1 MENKLF
7 LGKYRA
13 VDPFDE
19 SLDRTQVLEAEDIV
33 SDKKAILELIPAVG
47 LKAPVLKQ
55 LQTEA
60 TAAMNLAH
68 INIPALY
75 DFGVEDDRLVYVTEY
90 FDGTTAEDWVKAHG
104 PMPTGAVLRI
114 ALQVMSALGAA
125 SVHRISHHAINPS
138 NLMLVPGQTPEGDW
152 PLVKVLHFV
161 GLAPQFTPASVE
173 VAAFDKSSHYASPEQ
188 LQHGKVDFRSE
199 VYSLGCTMWFLLT
212 GAPPLM
218 APNGPVSVQPTN
230 AGLALDKLSGMP
242 KGVRRLLGQML
253 SANPEA
259 RPQDPLAFYRQI
271 QACLAQVERRETMAR
286 RFGLPS
292 ISRTHSVGNG
302 APQRIPMKAL
312 AIAAVLLALSVLAAL
327 VVPEYLRHKRVVE
340 AQEPIGVPIGVPD
353 ASAAAVVAKAPDA
366 PAPSETKPAN
376 PPAVASSSNK
386 PAAPNTANENPPV
399 AAKTDSATV
408 ASANQPV
415 PPQTDTAIAA
425 PDTQVEQAPPPTAEA
440 NTGPAVAS
448 APSAPD
454 VEESRPPA
462 AQAPVTPKSTEVAS
476 ADQTS
481 SEPPKVVL
489 KKVQP
494 EKSAKRET
502 VVTARPVTPEVR
514 RAEPAPPAEGPDEDA
529 SDNSEES
536 EQPANSTAQIT
547 TNRNVEE
554 EAGAAAMEQP
564 PSSLRPRNAAPSV
577 ASRAREK
584 KKSRKEP
591 NRRVLAA
598 EPANVDEFEDAP
610 PVRSGSVRAKFIGM
624 TPDGRMML
632 ALPSR
637 EVVIVPAPP
646 GYR

>member
-1 MENKLF
+1 MENKIF

-13 VDPFDE
+13 VDPVDNT
-19 SLDRTQVLEAEDIV
+19 LDRNLLLDAEEIGTER
-33 SDKKAILELIPAVG
+33 KAILELIPAVG
-47 LKAPVLKQ
+47 LKAPVLEQ

-60 TAAMNLAH
+60 TAAMKLAH

-75 DFGVEDDRLVYVTEY
+75 DFGVEDDRLVYATEY
-90 FDGTTAEDWVKAHG
+90 FDGTTAEDWVKEHG

-125 SVHRISHHAINPS
+125 SFHRISHHAINPA
-138 NLMLVPGQTPEGDW
+138 NLMLVPGQTPEGEW

-161 GLAPQFTPASVE
+161 GLAPQFTSANVE

-218 APNGPVSVQPTN
+218 APNGPVSVQPTT
-230 AGLALDKLSGMP
+230 AGLAVDKLSGMP
-242 KGVRRLLGQML
+242 KGVRRLLAQML
-253 SANPEA
+253 STSPDA

-271 QACLAQVERRETMAR
+271 QGCLDQVERRETMAR

-292 ISRTHSVGNG
+292 MSRTHSVGTQ
-302 APQRIPMKAL
+302 PPRRIPMKAL
-312 AIAAVLLALSVLAAL
+312 ALAAVLLALGVLAAL
-327 VVPEYLRHKRVVE
+327 VVPEYFRHKRVVQ
-340 AQEPIGVPIGVPD
+340 AKAPIGVPIGVPN
-353 ASAAAVVAKAPDA
+353 ASKAAVAVHAPGA
-366 PAPSETKPAN
+366 SAPSETQPAN
-376 PPAVASSSNK
+376 PPAVASTSNQ
-386 PAAPNTANENPPV
+386 PAETNTANENPPV
-399 AAKTDSATV
+399 AANTDSATV

-425 PDTQVEQAPPPTAEA
+425 PDTQVEQAPAPTGNTA
-440 NTGPAVAS
+440 TGPAVAAAS
-448 APSAPD
+448 IAP
-454 VEESRPPA
+454 EESGPPA
-462 AQAPVTPKSTEVAS
+462 TNPPATTNSSEVAS

-481 SEPPKVVL
+481 SAPPKVVL
-489 KKVQP
+489 RKVQP
-494 EKSAKRET
+494 DASPKQET
-502 VVTARPVTPEVR
+502 VVAARPVSPEVR
-514 RAEPAPPAEGPDEDA
+514 RAEPAPPAEGPDEAAPGDDSA
-529 SDNSEES
+529 VSER
-536 EQPANSTAQIT
+536 QAGSTAQT
-547 TNRNVEE
+547 TTSRSVEE
-554 EAGAAAMEQP
+554 EAGTAAMEQP
-564 PSSLRPRNAAPSV
+564 PSSLRSRNAAPSV
-577 ASRAREK
+577 ASKAREK

-598 EPANVDEFEDAP
+598 EPVDVDEFDDAP
-610 PVRSGSVRAKFIGM
+610 AVRSGSVRAKFIGM

-637 EVVIVPAPP
+637 EVVIVPPPP